1 MEQTQWPACSLNDTD
16 SSGYVIVL
24 DHPLFSK
31 ARPRMTRYGAAYM
44 PPAYKEAQRSIRKL
58 IISQWGREPLSGPI
72 GLNVKV
78 YGEGRGDLD
87 NIIGAL
93 MDAANSIL
101 WLDDRVSVIKSLSI
115 EWEKAPRAQSRWVVQ
130 IIDRS
135 I

>member
-1 MEQTQWPACSLNDTD
+1 
-16 SSGYVIVL
+16 
-24 DHPLFSK
+24 
-31 ARPRMTRYGAAYM
+31 MTRYGAAYM